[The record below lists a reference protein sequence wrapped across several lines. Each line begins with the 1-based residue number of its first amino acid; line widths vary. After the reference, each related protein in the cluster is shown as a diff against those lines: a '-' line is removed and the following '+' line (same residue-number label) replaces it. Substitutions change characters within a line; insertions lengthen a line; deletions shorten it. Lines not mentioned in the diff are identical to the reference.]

1 MLGIF
6 IYVNI
11 KQIIQEEINDFDW
24 VSNMVSIDI
33 GTCIEFP
40 WGTKGESKHYT
51 ITSMDSQVVQLSSN
65 NTDDKQMW
73 GRKKVLEKLG
83 DGTML
88 LCNKG
93 INESNDFDWTEDIQ
107 AVTPIGELV
116 DGDTVKLRIPDT
128 DLLDRVLY
136 DCEEKWTS
144 EDFTNIKFTIDG
156 IDPTIVRRDVICGC
170 QELYS
175 EEFCY
180 EKIHS
185 VRVFS
190 PFMRVMKPITFWLSE
205 DLVKFIKVD

>member
-24 VSNMVSIDI
+24 V
-33 GTCIEFP
+33 
-40 WGTKGESKHYT
+40 KT
-51 ITSMDSQVVQLSSN
+51 IPT
-65 NTDDKQMW
+65 
-73 GRKKVLEKLG
+73 
-83 DGTML
+83 
-88 LCNKG
+88 
-93 INESNDFDWTEDIQ
+93 I
-107 AVTPIGELV
+107 TPIGELV

-185 VRVFS
+185 VRVS
-190 PFMRVMKPITFWLSE
+190 LPLGIYYNRTITFWLSE